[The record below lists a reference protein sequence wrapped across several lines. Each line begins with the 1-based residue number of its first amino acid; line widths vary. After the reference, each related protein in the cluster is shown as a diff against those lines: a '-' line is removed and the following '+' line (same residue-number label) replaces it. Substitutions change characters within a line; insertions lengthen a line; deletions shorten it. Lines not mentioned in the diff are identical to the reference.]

1 VNNVVFS
8 SGASMAQQTHA
19 ANTAMTFLFHAE
31 RQWRGVADGHR

>member
-1 VNNVVFS
+1 
-8 SGASMAQQTHA
+8 MAQQTHA